1 MRQLRVKGRKALLA
15 GLTMLVLTFPRLSH
29 AQAVGVAAIGGRV
42 EDGTGAVIAGAQVRA
57 TQIDTGRVQ
66 HTTTD
71 GVGQYTLSNLSVG
84 AYKIEVTA
92 NGFRSYV
99 QSGIVLQVGNDIQ
112 VNVTLQVGAVSD
124 SVEVKAGA
132 GMVETKATSVAQV
145 IDSRRITE
153 LPLNGRQATQ
163 LILISGAAVTAPVG
177 DIQTTKNM
185 YSSTTISVAGGQANS
200 SNYLLD
206 GGDNNDPFSNVNLPF
221 PFPDA
226 LQEFSVETSSLSA
239 RNGLHPG
246 AAVNIVT
253 KSGSN
258 QFHGDLFDYL
268 RNGDLNARNFF
279 APIHDFLKRNQFGG
293 TLGGRIVRDKLFF
306 FMGYQGTRVRATPNG
321 TTSFVPTAAT
331 LSGDFSAMES
341 AACQSNG
348 KARTLLDPL
357 SGQPFPNAQIPVN
370 RLNAAALKFVNY
382 LPSTSDPCGRVV
394 YGILNNNGEDQVIGR
409 VDYYRSEKHS
419 LFARYFIVDYA
430 QPPDWDPQ
438 NILVTTNPGLLQRS
452 QTITLGDTY
461 TFNPSTVNSFHA
473 TFNRRRDDRGP
484 SGQDISPKD
493 LGINMYVE
501 VPNFLNIGVGNG
513 VTTTSS
519 GASLFSATCGSCT
532 NGVFNTNTFQFADD
546 VDMVRGK
553 HQLAFGAELIRTQM
567 NSIAGYF
574 ENGQFLFN
582 GEYTN
587 DAMADFML
595 GLVSRFSQSRPQA
608 SAMRETIP
616 ALYAQ
621 DTFHAN
627 AQFTTN
633 VGLRWEPLLF
643 PYDYFGRGNSFN
655 PAAFAAGI
663 PSQVFTNAPAGLFFY
678 GDKGIPKAFTG
689 NRWTNFEPRVGIAW
703 SPHGDGRETI
713 RAGAGILSDTP
724 MLYFAQRLQSNPPY
738 VDEID
743 LTSVPGGFSNP
754 WLGYPGGNPFP
765 GQNPPPSDVAFPVNA
780 QYYFLPLQMKSTNL
794 TQWNLTYQRQFSGN
808 WLASVSY
815 LGNKTTHLWLGRDLN
830 PAVYIPGNCGSSA
843 CSTTSNTASRL
854 LLYLESPEQGQ
865 YYNRAEIAD
874 DGGNATYNALL
885 VSGQHRFS
893 QGFTVLANYTWSHC
907 ISDGDFYGDLSS
919 IYYQDQNNRRA
930 DRGDCNFD
938 IRQIFNASV
947 VALSPVRG
955 NGIAARVLGNWQLA
969 PLLRASS
976 GPALTVVSG
985 KDNSLTGENKDR
997 PNQVL
1002 QNVYPEV
1009 QTASLWVNP
1018 AAFTQN
1024 ALGTF
1029 GNVGRDTVRGPGSL
1043 NFDVALSRIF
1053 PIRESCRLE
1062 ARAEAFNAINHT
1074 NLGSP
1079 NVTLSSATFGK
1090 VTTAGDPRILQF
1102 ALKLHF

>member
-1 MRQLRVKGRKALLA
+1 MNPHRFRRCAALLPILA
-15 GLTMLVLTFPRLSH
+15 ALLPLPQPGR
-29 AQAVGVAAIGGRV
+29 AQAVGVAAISGRV
-42 EDGTGAVIAGAQVRA
+42 EDATGAVVVGAQVRA
-57 TQIDTGRVQ
+57 TQIDTGRVR
-66 HTTTD
+66 TVTTD
-71 GVGQYTLSNLSVG
+71 TVG
-84 AYKIEVTA
+84 AYMVPNLPVGSYKLEVTES
-92 NGFRSYV
+92 GFRAYV
-99 QSGIVLQVGNDIQ
+99 QSGIVLQVGNDVQ
-112 VNVTLQVGAVSD
+112 LNVTLQLGAVSD
-124 SVEVKAGA
+124 SVEVTAGA
-132 GMVETKATSVAQV
+132 SMVEAKQTSVAQV

-163 LILISGAAVTAPVG
+163 LILISGAAVTTPAG
-177 DIQTTKNM
+177 DMNTTKNM
-185 YSSTTISVAGGQANS
+185 ASSTTISVAGGQANS

-206 GGDNNDPFSNVNLPF
+206 GGDNNDTFSNVNLPF

-279 APIHDFLKRNQFGG
+279 APVHDFLKRNQFGG
-293 TLGGRIVRDKLFF
+293 TLGGRIIKDKLFF
-306 FMGYQGTRVRATPNG
+306 FTGYQGTRVRSTPNG
-321 TTSFVPTAAT
+321 TTSFVPTAAV
-331 LSGDFSAMES
+331 LGGDFSAMES
-341 AACQSNG
+341 AGCQSNG
-348 KARTLLDPL
+348 KARTLIDPL

-370 RLNAAALKFVNY
+370 RLNASALKFVNY
-382 LPSTSDPCGRVV
+382 LPSTTDPCGRVV

-419 LFARYFIVDYA
+419 LFGRYFILDYA
-430 QPPDWDPQ
+430 QPPDWDPH

-452 QTITLGDTY
+452 QTFTLGDTY
-461 TFNPSTVNSFHA
+461 TFNPTSVNAFHA
-473 TFNRRRDDRGP
+473 TFARRRNDRGP
-484 SGQDISPKD
+484 SSQDISPAD
-493 LGINMYVE
+493 LGINMSVV

-532 NGVFNTNTFQFADD
+532 NGVFNINNFQFSDD
-546 VDMVRGK
+546 LDLIRGRN
-553 HQLAFGAELIRTQM
+553 QLAFGVEFIRTQM

-595 GLVSRFSQSRPQA
+595 GSVSRFSQSRPQA
-608 SAMRETIP
+608 SAMRESIP
-616 ALYAQ
+616 SLYAQ
-621 DTFHAN
+621 DTFSAAPNLKLN
-627 AQFTTN
+627 A
-633 VGLRWEPLLF
+633 GIRWEPLLF
-643 PYDYFGRGNSFN
+643 PYDYFGRGNSFD
-655 PAAFAAGI
+655 PAAFTANI
-663 PSQVFTNAPAGLFFY
+663 HSQVFPNAPAGLFFY
-678 GDKGIPKAFTG
+678 GDNGIPKAFTG
-689 NRWTNFEPRVGIAW
+689 NRWTNLEPRVGIAW
-703 SPHGDGRETI
+703 NPRGDTRETL
-713 RAGAGILSDTP
+713 RAGAGILADTP

-743 LTSVPGGFSNP
+743 LDSVPGGFSNP

-765 GQNPPPSDVAFPVNA
+765 GQNPPPHDVAFPVNA
-780 QYYFLPLQMKSTNL
+780 QYYFLPLQMKSTTL
-794 TQWNLTYQRQFSGN
+794 VQWNFTYQRQFTGN
-808 WLASVSY
+808 WLVTASY
-815 LGNKTTHLWLGRDLN
+815 MGNKTTHLWLGRDLN
-830 PAVYIPGNCGSSA
+830 PGVYIPGTCNGSP
-843 CSTTSNTASRL
+843 CSTTSNTASRSV
-854 LLYLESPEQGQ
+854 LYLENPSQGQ

-874 DGGNATYNALL
+874 DGGNATYNAMLISL
-885 VSGQHRFS
+885 QHRFS
-893 QGFTVLANYTWSHC
+893 AGFTLLGNYTWSHC

-919 IYYQDQNNRRA
+919 IYYQNQYDRRA

-938 IRQIFNASV
+938 IRQVFNASM
-947 VALSPVRG
+947 VALSPFHGSSWTGRL
-955 NGIAARVLGNWQLA
+955 LGNWQLA
-969 PLLRASS
+969 PLVRAAS
-976 GPALTVVSG
+976 GVALTVVSG

-1002 QNVYPEV
+1002 ANAYPAM
-1009 QTASLWVNP
+1009 QTPSLCINP
-1018 AAFTQN
+1018 AAFVQN
-1024 ALGTF
+1024 PTGTF
-1029 GNVGRDTVRGPGSL
+1029 GNVGRDTVRAPGAL

-1053 PIRESCRLE
+1053 QLHERYGLE

-1074 NLGSP
+1074 NLGPP

-1090 VTTAGDPRILQF
+1090 ITTAADPRILQF